1 MPVVLRLAGT
11 FRVVVDGDAD
21 SGAPGTERVVGSP
34 KARRLL
40 ALLASRR
47 GQVVSPEGLVDALW
61 GARPPER
68 PERNVATLVSR
79 LRAQLG
85 ADVIAGDSRG

>member
-1 MPVVLRLAGT
+1 MI
-11 FRVVVDGDAD
+11 DGPLDG
-21 SGAPGTERVVGSP
+21 GAPGIELVVGSP

-47 GQVVSPEGLVDALW
+47 GQVVAPASLVDALW
-61 GARPPER
+61 GAWPPER

-79 LRAQLG
+79 LRAQP
-85 ADVIAGDSRG
+85 ASRRHVR